1 MPKVYLLS
9 RTLDPV
15 LAVFTGIFAYHLSE
29 NNPRSNIQPGHTL
42 RELIPWQ
49 WNQWRAERRA
59 REIGQETAGIVSAA
73 SVGPGSQGQAAGGD
87 VDWEVIQR
95 ELESDKPS
103 ARSWF
108 VEWTPA
114 QAQHR

>member
-49 WNQWRAERRA
+49 WNQWRADRRA
-59 REIGQETAGIVSAA
+59 REIGQETAGIVTAA
-73 SVGPGSQGQAAGGD
+73 PVASTLQGQAEGD
-87 VDWEVIQR
+87 VDWEVIR
-95 ELESDKPS
+95 KELEGDKT
-103 ARSWF
+103 R
-108 VEWTPA
+108 T
-114 QAQHR
+114 R

>member
-15 LAVFTGIFAYHLSE
+15 LAVFTGLFAYHLSE

-59 REIGQETAGIVSAA
+59 REIRQETTGIVTASPAGLAA
-73 SVGPGSQGQAAGGD
+73 QGQGEGGD
-87 VDWEVIQR
+87 VDWEIIRR
-95 ELESDKPS
+95 ELEGDKT
-103 ARSWF
+103 RS
-108 VEWTPA
+108 
-114 QAQHR
+114 R